1 MWLWASEQSPHRLL
15 PLDLLDPTTPC
26 WGSAITSKIIRT
38 GGARHGLHFLL
49 PPSVLPLG
57 LFEFSLITAL
67 RLFFFKKKGINLPI
81 FPRLYSLP
89 DHVPKRF
96 YFLSSRQTPRFSRY
110 SLNFQ
115 TRSKFLNY
123 LNLIKSDNVLGR
135 NVDLRVLHDLDYQAQ
150 NTAASL
156 NQRL

>member
-1 MWLWASEQSPHRLL
+1 MSLWTESSSASSSWP
-15 PLDLLDPTTPC
+15 P
-26 WGSAITSKIIRT
+26 GSHNPFLGVCHHFKDHQDRRGAART
-38 GGARHGLHFLL
+38 AFPSSSLGSSSGPFWVFSYNSLALIFL
-49 PPSVLPLG
+49 
-57 LFEFSLITAL
+57 
-67 RLFFFKKKGINLPI
+67 KKGINLPI
-81 FPRLYSLP
+81 FPRLYSFP

-135 NVDLRVLHDLDYQAQ
+135 NVNLRVLHDLDYQAQ